1 MGTSL
6 RQSHHAEIHFSLIAP
21 WMLPEYLYFVLH
33 RLIMPVRLSR
43 ALSICR
49 VTTLMPRELVQRQ
62 DVHAKKCFVCLVNHK
77 IVLLGPGRPAAS
89 CRASSLCRVTTLTAT
104 AAARYPCGDTCMP

>member
-33 RLIMPVRLSR
+33 CPIMPVRLSR

-49 VTTLMPRELVQRQ
+49 VTTLMPRELSQRQ
-62 DVHAKKCFVCLVNHK
+62 GVIVGIKQAKQAVG
-77 IVLLGPGRPAAS
+77 LLLDLLAYLE
-89 CRASSLCRVTTLTAT
+89 SSA
-104 AAARYPCGDTCMP
+104 